1 MWISRGA
8 TTILIYRTRVH
19 QLRQKYHDYIFRV
32 LFEKREFSI
41 IRHAPQ
47 NYFGTYFIVRETKVY
62 LEVIGSCVSTS
73 RIRMTDCGVLEI
85 LLRRRSNHCPA
96 TA

>member
-1 MWISRGA
+1 MWISGGA
-8 TTILIYRTRVH
+8 TTILIYGTRVH
-19 QLRQKYHDYIFRV
+19 QLRQKYLIIF
-32 LFEKREFSI
+32 LEFYLRKGNFPYLGMRHKI
-41 IRHAPQ
+41 ISGHTLLCA
-47 NYFGTYFIVRETKVY
+47 ETN

-73 RIRMTDCGVLEI
+73 RIRMTDCDVLEI